1 MKKIVFGIYLSL
13 ACTLVWSQPP
23 NALPPLPPP
32 PNALPPIP
40 LPSNALPPLPPPPN
54 PASFSGFGS
63 PGFDML
69 FNNIKSTQSS
79 EPIKDGLIQESIEE
93 GLISGSGNIKGK
105 KPSNAYDSQPRSLQ
119 KPESFE
125 SNIQGLQ
132 FIEKS
137 PLR

>member
-1 MKKIVFGIYLSL
+1 MKKIVFGIYLSVV
-13 ACTLVWSQPP
+13 CTLVWSQPP
-23 NALPPLPPP
+23 NALPPP
-32 PNALPPIP
+32 
-40 LPSNALPPLPPPPN
+40 PPPPN
-54 PASFSGFGS
+54 PASFTGFGS

-79 EPIKDGLIQESIEE
+79 GPIKDNLIQESIED

-105 KPSNAYDSQPRSLQ
+105 KPSTAYDSQPRSLQ
-119 KPESFE
+119 TPESFE